1 VFTGNSPRCP
11 SRSSSED
18 ISSAPAPAPK
28 AVAPLDLSMDVLDLS
43 KKPVVPSSPQVAVKQ
58 PPQERPE
65 DLTKSKEVPALI
77 PPYIPHIPFLGHGL
91 SGPPSQ
97 FFPPSFMSYFSS
109 PFQRHPFPFLMPPH
123 IFSNNPSGA
132 PPQGAQ
138 MPPNASLDEV
148 KEQLQ
153 KELIRGLQLTSG
165 GSLVMDALRK
175 PLETA
180 PEPSKIASS
189 PIQSTPKPPTIEAPV
204 KISEPGMKMVI
215 KNGVLMPKQKQRRYR
230 TERPFACEHCS
241 ARFTLRSNMER
252 HVKQQHPQFW
262 CQRPRGGRRSA
273 PTSLTAMRRDPSPPA
288 HSSAVN
294 DPGNLLLYVN

>member
-1 VFTGNSPRCP
+1 
-11 SRSSSED
+11 
-18 ISSAPAPAPK
+18 
-28 AVAPLDLSMDVLDLS
+28 MDVLDLS
-43 KKPVVPSSPQVAVKQ
+43 KKPAVPAPVSPPPPVAVEQ
-58 PPQERPE
+58 PPQECPE
-65 DLTKSKEVPALI
+65 DLTKSKQETPSLI
-77 PPYIPHIPFLGHGL
+77 PSYIPHIPLLSHAAGL
-91 SGPPSQ
+91 AGPPGQ

-123 IFSNNPSGA
+123 MFPGAGA
-132 PPQGAQ
+132 PPQVSPMAG
-138 MPPNASLDEV
+138 NSSLDEV

-165 GSLVMDALRK
+165 GSLVMEALRK
-175 PLETA
+175 PLESN
-180 PEPSKIASS
+180 PEPPKTNVAPVQTVS
-189 PIQSTPKPPTIEAPV
+189 KPPTIESPV

-252 HVKQQHPQFW
+252 HVKQQHPQYW

-273 PTSLTAMRRDPSPPA
+273 PTSLTAARREPSPLPHA
-288 HSSAVN
+288 AGSADAGKKSIFLSELFYCLKYN
-294 DPGNLLLYVN
+294 FKIPF

>member
-1 VFTGNSPRCP
+1 
-11 SRSSSED
+11 
-18 ISSAPAPAPK
+18 
-28 AVAPLDLSMDVLDLS
+28 MDVLDLS
-43 KKPVVPSSPQVAVKQ
+43 KKTVAPIAASPPPKLAVKQ
-58 PPQERPE
+58 PPQECPE
-65 DLTKSKEVPALI
+65 DLTKSKHEAHPSLI
-77 PPYIPHIPFLGHGL
+77 PSYIPHIPMLGHAAGL
-91 SGPPSQ
+91 GGPPGQ

-123 IFSNNPSGA
+123 MFPGA
-132 PPQGAQ
+132 GVPPQVSQ
-138 MPPNASLDEV
+138 MGGNSSLDEV

-175 PLETA
+175 PLESN
-180 PEPSKIASS
+180 PEPPKANAAPVQSS
-189 PIQSTPKPPTIEAPV
+189 VPKPPTIESPV
-204 KISEPGMKMVI
+204 KIPESGMKMVI

-273 PTSLTAMRRDPSPPA
+273 PTSLTASRRDPSPPSHA
-288 HSSAVN
+288 GGSADAGKTLIFYCGSVIWIKAKN
-294 DPGNLLLYVN
+294 IF

>member
-1 VFTGNSPRCP
+1 
-11 SRSSSED
+11 
-18 ISSAPAPAPK
+18 
-28 AVAPLDLSMDVLDLS
+28 MDVLDLS
-43 KKPVVPSSPQVAVKQ
+43 KKPAAAPAASPPPPKMVVKQ
-58 PPQERPE
+58 PPQECPE
-65 DLTKSKEVPALI
+65 DLTKSKPEQAHPSPLM
-77 PPYIPHIPFLGHGL
+77 PSYIPHIPLLSHAAAAGLGGAP
-91 SGPPSQ
+91 GQ

-123 IFSNNPSGA
+123 MFPGAGA
-132 PPQGAQ
+132 PPQVSHMGGG
-138 MPPNASLDEV
+138 NSSLDEV

-175 PLETA
+175 PLDSSK
-180 PEPSKIASS
+180 PEPPKVNAAPVQAS
-189 PIQSTPKPPTIEAPV
+189 PKPQAPIESPV

-273 PTSLTAMRRDPSPPA
+273 PTSLTANRRELSPPPHA
-288 HSSAVN
+288 GGSA
-294 DPGNLLLYVN
+294 DAGKKLHCFLKLYTLSIFYLLEYT